1 MTGIAKSQ
9 ILVPRAVVS
18 PTWQPLK
25 GEELIVNGP
34 ARPRGGV
41 SRPAEREEALSGGLR
56 SAGAKAVLIGST
68 PQPGPPFDVLESKLR
83 VPPVSPEAVSRTAL
97 VNRLRAAG
105 AFPLVIVAAPA
116 GYGKTTLLSQWA
128 NRDARSFAWVAI
140 DEGDND
146 PAVLLRHIAAALDRI
161 EPIAP
166 SALEAL
172 KPNGK
177 SVIAR
182 ALPLL
187 AEAIASRESPFVL
200 VLDGADRLARDSA
213 SAVASVVDQV
223 PSGSMI
229 ALSGR
234 VLPRLPVA
242 ALRAGR
248 PMLEIGPYELA
259 LSRREA
265 EILLRSARV
274 ELPDP
279 EIDELL
285 ERTEGWAAGL
295 HLAALEFLAVGTNNG
310 HAPKEF
316 AVRGDDRYFADYFR
330 SEYLSQVTPD
340 RLEFL
345 RRTSVLETM
354 SGPLCDAIL
363 QRKGSA
369 LELAAIEK
377 SSLFLVPLDR
387 NRSSYRY
394 HRLLRDLLRR
404 ELEEQEPNVVR
415 GLNQRAADWFEAQ
428 GDAEST
434 LEYLHAAGN
443 MDSAARILSSIA
455 MAVCCSG
462 RVETVESWLDRFDD
476 DTLLQLYP
484 AVAVEGSRVHALRG
498 RPDDAERWL
507 AAAEGGVGKGED
519 HLSTRACIAVLRA
532 ITCADG
538 PERMLSDAESGLTG
552 LSPEH
557 SWHPWALLVRGAAHV
572 LLGEEQSGDAILTEA
587 AQSSERLGRTESH
600 ALALCQRSLL
610 AAGSDDQRAEAFA
623 LEARSLIED
632 GQLDA
637 YATSALEIA
646 ISARTLLRHGQWD
659 DARRQLTIA
668 QRLAPGLTHAIP
680 WLSGQVRLE
689 LTRAYVTLRDRD
701 GAQEHLAEAEE
712 ILRVRPD
719 LGVLGEQAAELQGE
733 ADAMPQTSTG
743 SNSGL
748 TGAELRL
755 LPLLTT
761 HLSFREIGE
770 RLFVS
775 RNTIKTQAI
784 SVYRKLGVSS
794 RSDAISRAD
803 ELGLVDGA
811 AQPAPP
817 IITRVQSAAS

>member
-56 SAGAKAVLIGST
+56 SAGAKAVLIGSS

-105 AFPLVIVAAPA
+105 AFPLVILAAPA

-177 SVIAR
+177 SVIAK

-213 SAVASVVDQV
+213 SAVASLTDQV

-265 EILLRSARV
+265 EILLRSARL

-279 EIDELL
+279 EINELL

-295 HLAALEFLAVGTNNG
+295 HLAALEFLAVRTNNG
-310 HAPKEF
+310 HAPEEF
-316 AVRGDDRYFADYFR
+316 AIRGDDRYFADYFR

-363 QRKGSA
+363 ERKGSA
-369 LELAAIEK
+369 LEPAAIEK
-377 SSLFLVPLDR
+377 SSL
-387 NRSSYRY
+387 S
-394 HRLLRDLLRR
+394 
-404 ELEEQEPNVVR
+404 
-415 GLNQRAADWFEAQ
+415 A
-428 GDAEST
+428 
-434 LEYLHAAGN
+434 
-443 MDSAARILSSIA
+443 SAARRIMPGLGLRRGLSWRYFSTGASGWKGQNSWRA
-455 MAVCCSG
+455 MTAAGLACWS
-462 RVETVESWLDRFDD
+462 S
-476 DTLLQLYP
+476 
-484 AVAVEGSRVHALRG
+484 SSK
-498 RPDDAERWL
+498 RWL
-507 AAAEGGVGKGED
+507 TAA
-519 HLSTRACIAVLRA
+519 
-532 ITCADG
+532 
-538 PERMLSDAESGLTG
+538 
-552 LSPEH
+552 
-557 SWHPWALLVRGAAHV
+557 
-572 LLGEEQSGDAILTEA
+572 
-587 AQSSERLGRTESH
+587 
-600 ALALCQRSLL
+600 
-610 AAGSDDQRAEAFA
+610 
-623 LEARSLIED
+623 
-632 GQLDA
+632 
-637 YATSALEIA
+637 
-646 ISARTLLRHGQWD
+646 TL
-659 DARRQLTIA
+659 
-668 QRLAPGLTHAIP
+668 
-680 WLSGQVRLE
+680 
-689 LTRAYVTLRDRD
+689 
-701 GAQEHLAEAEE
+701 
-712 ILRVRPD
+712 
-719 LGVLGEQAAELQGE
+719 
-733 ADAMPQTSTG
+733 
-743 SNSGL
+743 
-748 TGAELRL
+748 
-755 LPLLTT
+755 
-761 HLSFREIGE
+761 
-770 RLFVS
+770 
-775 RNTIKTQAI
+775 
-784 SVYRKLGVSS
+784 
-794 RSDAISRAD
+794 
-803 ELGLVDGA
+803 
-811 AQPAPP
+811 
-817 IITRVQSAAS
+817 

>member
-1 MTGIAKSQ
+1 MIAN
-9 ILVPRAVVS
+9 R
-18 PTWQPLK
+18 
-25 GEELIVNGP
+25 P
-34 ARPRGGV
+34 ARPRVGRG
-41 SRPAEREEALSGGLR
+41 RPPEREDPLSLGLR
-56 SAGAKAVLIGST
+56 TAGAKAVLVGT
-68 PQPGPPFDVLESKLR
+68 GAARGLPFDVFDSKLR
-83 VPPVSPEAVSRTAL
+83 VPSALPEAVSRTAL

-161 EPIAP
+161 EPIAT

-172 KPNGK
+172 QPNGK

-187 AEAIASRESPFVL
+187 TEAIASRESPFVL
-200 VLDGADRLARDSA
+200 VLDDADRLARDSA
-213 SAVASVVDQV
+213 SVVASLTDQV

-274 ELPDP
+274 ELPDR
-279 EIDELL
+279 EINELV
-285 ERTEGWAAGL
+285 EQTEGWAAGL
-295 HLAALEFLAVGTNNG
+295 HLAALEFLGVGTNNG
-310 HAPKEF
+310 HAPEGL
-316 AVRGDDRYFADYFR
+316 VIRGDDRYFADYFR

-363 QRKGSA
+363 ERKGSA

-387 NRSSYRY
+387 NRSTYRY

-404 ELEEQEPNVVR
+404 ELEEQEPELVP

-434 LEYLHAAGN
+434 LEYSHAAGN
-443 MDSAARILSSIA
+443 TDSAARILSSIA

-476 DTLLQLYP
+476 DALLQLYP

-498 RPDDAERWL
+498 RPDDARLWL

-519 HLSTRACIAVLRA
+519 DLSTRSCIAVLRA
-532 ITCADG
+532 IMCADG
-538 PERMLSDAESGLTG
+538 PEQMLSDAESGLAG

-557 SWHPWALLVRGAAHV
+557 SWHPWAHLVRGVAHV
-572 LLGEEQSGDAILTEA
+572 LLGKEDSGDAILTEA

-610 AAGSDDQRAEAFA
+610 AAGSDDQTAEGFA

-632 GQLDA
+632 GELDA

-646 ISARTLLRHGQWD
+646 MSARTLLRHGQWD

-668 QRLAPGLTHAIP
+668 QRLAPGLTRAIP
-680 WLSGQVRLE
+680 WLSVQVRLD
-689 LTRAYVTLRDRD
+689 LSRAYVTLRDRD

-733 ADAMPQTSTG
+733 AEAMPQTSTG
-743 SNSGL
+743 SKSGL

-811 AQPAPP
+811 LQAGPTS
-817 IITRVQSAAS
+817 IIREVESAAS